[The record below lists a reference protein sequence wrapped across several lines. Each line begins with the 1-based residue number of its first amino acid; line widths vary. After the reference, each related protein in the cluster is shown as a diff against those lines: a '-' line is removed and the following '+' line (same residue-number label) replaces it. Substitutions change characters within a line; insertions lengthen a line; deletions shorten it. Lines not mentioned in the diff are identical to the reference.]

1 MIDIFDL
8 MGHKV
13 ATVDVE
19 TARLLYSSVQYGW
32 RIAGTDSP
40 PS

>member
-8 MGHKV
+8 MGRKV

-19 TARLLYSSVQYGW
+19 TARRLYSSVQYEW
-32 RIAGTDSP
+32 RVAVTDNP